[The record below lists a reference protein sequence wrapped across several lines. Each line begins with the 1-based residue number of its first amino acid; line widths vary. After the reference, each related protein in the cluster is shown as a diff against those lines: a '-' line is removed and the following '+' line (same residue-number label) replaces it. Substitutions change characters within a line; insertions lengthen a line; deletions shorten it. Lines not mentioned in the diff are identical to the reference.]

1 MSDAMSLFDLLSTDG
16 ARHFTPAERDQ
27 LRTHA
32 ATLQVAAR
40 VSEAVEECEG
50 VVIDDVLTALRER
63 YLRFGQLQPQ
73 AWERLG
79 ADLELV
85 LRHDVR
91 ALALGDPRRLD
102 DAVLCYLRSIY
113 AGYRL
118 SHAFLRECF
127 TLLRQQLAERL
138 DPDEIAALAPYLE
151 RNIQV
156 LASGHEPA
164 AAVV

>member
-1 MSDAMSLFDLLSTDG
+1 MSLFDLLLGNGDQ
-16 ARHFTPAERDQ
+16 HFTSAERDH
-27 LRTHA
+27 LREHA
-32 ATLQVAAR
+32 AAIEIAVR
-40 VSEAVEECEG
+40 VSKAVEDCEG
-50 VVIDDVLTALRER
+50 SVVEEVLTALRER
-63 YLRFGQLQPQ
+63 YPRFGQLQPQ

-79 ADLELV
+79 ADLQLV

-113 AGYRL
+113 AAYRL

-127 TLLRQQLAERL
+127 TILRQQLAERL
-138 DPDEIAALAPYLE
+138 EPDAISALAPYLE

-164 AAVV
+164 AIVV